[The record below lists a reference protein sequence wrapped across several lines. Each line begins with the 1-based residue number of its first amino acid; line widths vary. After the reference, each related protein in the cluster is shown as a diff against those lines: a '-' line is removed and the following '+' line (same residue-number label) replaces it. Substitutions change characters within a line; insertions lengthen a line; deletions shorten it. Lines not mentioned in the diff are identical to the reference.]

1 MPELPEVETIKRGLQ
16 TYLVGHS
23 ISDIQILDP
32 LRFTGSIDQIL
43 GSTIQDVHRR
53 GKGLLI
59 HLDNGYSLAIHVKMT
74 GQLIYRG
81 KKTENLT
88 LSNKI
93 KTLPNP
99 YTRVVFHLDKGA
111 HLYYND
117 VRRFGWIK
125 VIPTEA
131 VFTIPFFKSLGPE
144 PFGELDNTLTIEY
157 FTSLLEKNRIP
168 IKSLLLDQQKIAGVG
183 NIYANDALY
192 VAKIDPRRPSNSLKN
207 VEISNLFDA
216 IHEVM
221 KFSIDNGAASDTN
234 YVDALGQDG
243 RYQDHFKVYGRVG
256 GSCDRCGAI
265 IKRIVIAGRG
275 TFICPVCQK

>member
-1 MPELPEVETIKRGLQ
+1 
-16 TYLVGHS
+16 
-23 ISDIQILDP
+23 
-32 LRFTGSIDQIL
+32 
-43 GSTIQDVHRR
+43 
-53 GKGLLI
+53 
-59 HLDNGYSLAIHVKMT
+59 MT
-74 GQLIYRG
+74 GQLIYQG
-81 KKTENLT
+81 KKTNKLS

-99 YTRVVFHLDKGA
+99 YTRVVFHLDEDS

-125 VIPTEA
+125 VIPTES
-131 VFTIPFFKSLGPE
+131 VLTIPFFKSLGPE

-157 FTSLLEKNRIP
+157 FIALLSKYGTP

-192 VAKIDPRRPSNSLKN
+192 VAKIDPRRSSNSLTN
-207 VEISNLFDA
+207 EESLLLFNA

-221 KFSIDNGAASDTN
+221 EFSINHGAASDTN

-256 GSCDRCGAI
+256 DQCDRCGSI
-265 IKRIVIAGRG
+265 IERIVIAGRG
-275 TFICPVCQK
+275 TFICPECQK